1 MTMRPTTGDSPE
13 AIRTQAVQLT
23 QLGIVLKSDLTVE
36 SAMIN
41 QKALSGKQ
49 LGAAILGVDS
59 LTTNAN
65 PVLYIAAGSE
75 PDDAWIASSGAG
87 GATVP
92 PATTTVQGTVLKAAT
107 TAAFA
112 ATDVAGLVAEMNA
125 FLTKYKAAGQG

>member
-23 QLGIVLKSDLTVE
+23 QIGIVLKSDLTVE

-59 LTTNAN
+59 LNTNAN

-75 PDDAWIASSGAG
+75 PDDAWLASSGAG
-87 GATVP
+87 AAVP

-112 ATDVAGLVAEMNA
+112 ATDVAGLVAQLNA